1 VQLSFYLCFSII
13 ERVHHWYS
21 FSNQVNVSTYPP
33 MLRLNS
39 KFLFQVRAIRN
50 YMMQKHEKKR
60 VAEEQ
65 VMV

>member
-1 VQLSFYLCFSII
+1 
-13 ERVHHWYS
+13 
-21 FSNQVNVSTYPP
+21 

-39 KFLFQVRAIRN
+39 KFLFQVRVIRN

-65 VMV
+65 VMVWGLVGRF